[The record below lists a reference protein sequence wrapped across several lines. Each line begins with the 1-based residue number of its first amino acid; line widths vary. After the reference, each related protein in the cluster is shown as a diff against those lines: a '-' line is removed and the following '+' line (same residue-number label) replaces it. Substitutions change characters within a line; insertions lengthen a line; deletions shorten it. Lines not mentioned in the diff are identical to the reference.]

1 MEDQGK
7 NVVYFGTSGS
17 TLQICENVSMFGLI
31 LFQFSI
37 RHDASRADSD
47 PHFSNTKKK
56 IIQTMICPHVH
67 CSVNKQETYQSKFL
81 IQNSVF
87 FLLFQAV

>member
-7 NVVYFGTSGS
+7 NVVYFGTNGS

-37 RHDASRADSD
+37 RHDVSRADSD
-47 PHFSNTKKK
+47 PHFSSTKKNR
-56 IIQTMICPHVH
+56 TDYDLSSC
-67 CSVNKQETYQSKFL
+67 T
-81 IQNSVF
+81 
-87 FLLFQAV
+87 LLS

>member
-37 RHDASRADSD
+37 RHDTSRADSD
-47 PHFSNTKKK
+47 PHFSNIKKNH
-56 IIQTMICPHVH
+56 TDYDLSSC
-67 CSVNKQETYQSKFL
+67 T
-81 IQNSVF
+81 
-87 FLLFQAV
+87 LLS